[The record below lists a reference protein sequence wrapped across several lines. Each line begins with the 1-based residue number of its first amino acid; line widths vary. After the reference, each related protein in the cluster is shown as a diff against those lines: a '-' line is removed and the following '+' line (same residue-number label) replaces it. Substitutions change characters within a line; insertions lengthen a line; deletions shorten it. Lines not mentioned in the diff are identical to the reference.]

1 MSLPLLVAAPNT
13 FSQDLDASLNTVRGK
28 VPIGNSSLV
37 IPGASNSK
45 GLPPTPT
52 SAGPSPAMSNDPD
65 GMGAMWKGIEN
76 KDANISK
83 GEKTLNKL
91 SDFAS
96 A

>member
-1 MSLPLLVAAPNT
+1 LLIVAPNT
-13 FSQDLDASLNTVRGK
+13 QDLDASLNTVPGK
-28 VPIGNSSLV
+28 APISNNSLA
-37 IPGASNSK
+37 IPGANNSK
-45 GLPPTPT
+45 GLPPTAT
-52 SAGPSPAMSNDPD
+52 SAGPSPAISNDPD

-76 KDANISK
+76 KDANILK